1 MAHQM
6 AGKQRKGRNFSADE
20 ERSLCRSFLAVSQ
33 DPICGNGQRN
43 VAFWNRIAAHFNQS
57 KPRSSPVR
65 PTRSLE
71 TKWGQI
77 KHDVGK
83 FCGAYKQVFDCRE
96 SGASLDDVVDKSLQ
110 FYRDRH
116 PKQQEFAYLHCWHV
130 LKDVPRW
137 WDSPVDVQRRSM
149 EISPRAVMSKRK
161 SPSSPTIASEVGMAD
176 ERSAEEDEVVVEA
189 SPTGFVAANPTGF
202 PPRPT
207 RPQGSKAAKADLV
220 QQKKR
225 EKILV
230 SQARATETMAETS
243 LRKANALQDQ
253 CAMSLFTMPLEEGM
267 TEEARRYFTL
277 RRQEEIERLERRMRV
292 ERRAAELEELEHAN
306 LEVSTSRKRAV
317 SVVPFDT
324 PAPSWAPSPTAA
336 VAEETPRNLP
346 VFTGESPNPGVH
358 IVWSRVSCC
367 LLGLVLGCW
376 DFSLW
381 VSRFLQLEFGMCPS
395 GAVEFDQMDEGNKMN
410 PRYTGVASVLLHDSV
425 SNESFPSHFQIGFPN
440 LSFLHTLIVIP
451 RRSRHHVFCALRV
464 EFV

>member
-1 MAHQM
+1 
-6 AGKQRKGRNFSADE
+6 
-20 ERSLCRSFLAVSQ
+20 
-33 DPICGNGQRN
+33 
-43 VAFWNRIAAHFNQS
+43 
-57 KPRSSPVR
+57 
-65 PTRSLE
+65 
-71 TKWGQI
+71 
-77 KHDVGK
+77 
-83 FCGAYKQVFDCRE
+83 
-96 SGASLDDVVDKSLQ
+96 
-110 FYRDRH
+110 
-116 PKQQEFAYLHCWHV
+116 
-130 LKDVPRW
+130 
-137 WDSPVDVQRRSM
+137 M
-149 EISPRAVMSKRK
+149 EISPRAVMNKRK

-176 ERSAEEDEVVVEA
+176 ERSAEEDEVVVEVSPTGFVA
-189 SPTGFVAANPTGF
+189 ANPTGFVAANPTGF

-230 SQARATETMAETS
+230 SQARTTETMAEAS

-292 ERRAAELEELEHAN
+292 ERRAAELEELEHAKLIKDRN
-306 LEVSTSRKRAV
+306 LEASTSRKRAV

-324 PAPSWAPSPTAA
+324 PAPPWAPSPTAA

-346 VFTGESPNPGVH
+346 IFTGESPNPGVH

-381 VSRFLQLEFGMCPS
+381 VSRFLQLEFGTCPS
-395 GAVEFDQMDEGNKMN
+395 GAVEFDQMDEGNRMN